1 MRGEIVVPKSA
12 NLLRKRTFS
21 RDFIQNTIVL
31 CVGMVIMAIFGLSS
45 PYFLTW
51 NNIVA
56 LLVAMVPSGLILIG
70 ECYLMI
76 AGEWDMAPGNVA
88 SLAGMVWGALIV
100 HTQLAYWLCFVIAL
114 MVGVI
119 FGAFTGGVCNRFGVP
134 AWMASYAV
142 MQICT
147 TFTYLI
153 NDGKAI
159 PLREHAPIKWLGQ
172 ADLLGTGLTPAV
184 IIMLVLIGIGAF
196 VLRYTQFG
204 RDLYLI
210 GGNREAAY
218 NVGLNVNLYR
228 MACFIICGVMSALA
242 GLLFA
247 SRSASA
253 QINACGLCAF
263 NGIAGTMIS
272 SGSLAG
278 GRGNLIMAAIGVFL
292 IVSLQN
298 GLYMMGVSVF
308 YQYMVT
314 GLALFVAVFAQADR
328 KK

>member
-1 MRGEIVVPKSA
+1 MPNRLS
-12 NLLRKRTFS
+12 NLRKRRLS
-21 RDFIQNTIVL
+21 RDFVQNTIVL
-31 CVGMVIMAIFGLSS
+31 SVGVVIMAAFGISS

-51 NNIVA
+51 KNIVA

-88 SLAGMVWGALIV
+88 SLSGMLWAALV
-100 HTQLAYWLCFVIAL
+100 TTTNLNVWLCFAIAML
-114 MVGVI
+114 VGVV
-119 FGAFTGGVCNRFGVP
+119 FGAFTGWICNRFAVP

-142 MQICT
+142 IQICT
-147 TFTYLI
+147 TFVYVI
-153 NDGKAI
+153 NKGNAI
-159 PLREHAPIKWLGQ
+159 SLRQYPEIKWLGQ
-172 ADLLGTGLTPAV
+172 ADVLGTGLTPAV
-184 IIMLVLIGIGAF
+184 IIMIVLIGVGAF
-196 VLRYTQFG
+196 VLKYTRFG
-204 RDLYLI
+204 RNLYLI
-210 GGNREAAY
+210 GGNREAAH
-218 NVGLNVNLYR
+218 NLGINVNLLR
-228 MACFIICGVMSALA
+228 MICFILCGVMSALA
-242 GLLFA
+242 GLLFT
-247 SRSASA
+247 SRSSSA

-292 IVSLQN
+292 IISLQN
-298 GLYMMGVSVF
+298 GLYMMGVDAF

-328 KK
+328 RK

>member
-1 MRGEIVVPKSA
+1 MPNTSS
-12 NLLRKRTFS
+12 LLKKRHFS

-31 CVGMVIMAIFGLSS
+31 TVGVAIMVAFRISS

-51 NNIVA
+51 DNIVA

-88 SLAGMVWGALIV
+88 SLAGLVWAALVTSTGMNIW
-100 HTQLAYWLCFVIAL
+100 LAFAIAML
-114 MVGVI
+114 VGVV
-119 FGAFTGGVCNRFGVP
+119 FGAFTGWVCNRFAVP

-142 MQICT
+142 IQICT
-147 TFTYLI
+147 TFTYEI
-153 NDGKAI
+153 NKGKAI
-159 PLREHAPIKWLGQ
+159 SLREYPAIKWLGQ
-172 ADLLGTGLTPAV
+172 ADILGTGLTPSI
-184 IIMLVLIGIGAF
+184 IIMVVLIGIAAF
-196 VLRYTQFG
+196 VLKHTQFG
-204 RDLYLI
+204 RNLYLI
-210 GGNREAAY
+210 GGNREAAH
-218 NVGLNVNLYR
+218 NLGINVNLLR
-228 MACFIICGVMSALA
+228 LICFILCGVMSALA

-253 QINACGLCAF
+253 QLNACGLCAF

-278 GRGNLIMAAIGVFL
+278 GRGNLVMAAIGVFL
-292 IVSLQN
+292 IVSIQN
-298 GLYMMGVSVF
+298 GLYMMGVDAF

-314 GLALFVAVFAQADR
+314 GLALYVAVFAQADR
-328 KK
+328 SK